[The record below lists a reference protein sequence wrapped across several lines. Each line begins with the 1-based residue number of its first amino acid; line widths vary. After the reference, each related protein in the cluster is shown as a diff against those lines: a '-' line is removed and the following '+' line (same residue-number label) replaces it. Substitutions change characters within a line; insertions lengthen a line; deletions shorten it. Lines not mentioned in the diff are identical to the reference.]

1 MKTIHDTIED
11 LLNQALAL
19 KPEQRADFLASACG
33 QDNVLRDKVEALLRA
48 YDEAGGFLPEAPNIQ
63 YAPVCEGPGSVIGRY
78 KLVKNLGEG
87 GMGVVYLAEQEEPVR
102 RRVALKII
110 KLGMDTRQ
118 VVARFE
124 AERQAL
130 AMMDHPNIANIFD
143 AGITGSVVAK
153 ASPLASDGGVSP
165 PGPTSGETPEQP
177 TSEDAR
183 ATVSSGRPYFVMEL
197 VQGEPITEFCDKNR
211 LSAEERIKLFIPVCQ
226 AIQSAHQK
234 GIIHRDIKPSN
245 VLVTMHH
252 DEPMPKVID
261 FGIAKATNQKLT
273 EKTIFT
279 NFGTMIGTPAY
290 MSPEQAEMIS
300 MDVDTRND
308 IYSLGVLLYELL
320 TGTTPFPE
328 KRLRSVGYGEMQRI
342 IREEEPE
349 RPSTRLKKTV
359 TAGVSRR
366 TETSTNS
373 ERRDRKSQ
381 IDADLD
387 WIVMK
392 CLEKDRNR
400 RYETANSL
408 VSDIMHFLNDEPV
421 IARPPST
428 AYRFQ
433 KLVRRHRTASVAV
446 ACVSLVVVVGVI
458 VSTWALIQER
468 ASRVREQAALKQA
481 TERLGAALAFIDE
494 VVKQVAP
501 RIENL
506 AGAAGAQE
514 SLAQSGLK
522 FVERLRDSA
531 ADDPALRVG
540 VARLLLKVSA
550 AQNPGN
556 ANSVGNYAVGLKRA
570 QQAAE
575 LLATQTPGMN
585 EAEWVELRWWAIFA
599 KVQCLSGLGRWD
611 DGIASSKEME
621 SLLDQLE
628 RVPERA
634 RWARRQRMNVRV
646 NSGWATMS
654 AGRPLEAIERFFLP
668 VLATDWARTVASN
681 ENDSA
686 NGDELEILNLV
697 NDNIASAYALLKR
710 YDAMLPYADESVR
723 IAELLVR
730 RFPGNAKWA
739 ALRLECW
746 AQQGCALVRVGKVEP
761 GLAALTKGR
770 EGIESLVK
778 KDPDNDLFQRYRV
791 VIASFQA
798 VAVAGWSKEGSGS
811 ATDRRQRLAKAEAYL
826 AEAEEFFRTVKS
838 KTAMLPAARAEVAA
852 ARTKLEAYERAQ
864 TKQ

>member
-1 MKTIHDTIED
+1 MNEKAKSAIKLDPVEEAIFNAASELTDPPSRAVFLD
-11 LLNQALAL
+11 RACANDAALHS
-19 KPEQRADFLASACG
+19 RM
-33 QDNVLRDKVEALLRA
+33 EALLQAQARA
-48 YDEAGGFLPEAPNIQ
+48 HQFFADDPLDLARKVEPRADCTVNPTALAEQSTVLAPLPLT
-63 YAPVCEGPGSVIGRY
+63 EGPGTRIGRY
-78 KLVKNLGEG
+78 KLLQQIGEG
-87 GMGVVYLAEQEEPVR
+87 GMGIVYMAEQDVPVR
-102 RRVALKII
+102 RRVALKVI
-110 KLGMDTRQ
+110 KLGMDTKQ

-130 AMMDHPNIANIFD
+130 ALMDHPNIAR
-143 AGITGSVVAK
+143 V
-153 ASPLASDGGVSP
+153 LDGG
-165 PGPTSGETPEQP
+165 
-177 TSEDAR
+177 
-183 ATVSSGRPYFVMEL
+183 ATDSGRPYFVMEL
-197 VQGEPITEFCDKNR
+197 VQDVPITEFCDRAK
-211 LSAEERIKLFIPVCQ
+211 LSAKGRLKLFMQVCR

-245 VLVTMHH
+245 VLVTLH
-252 DEPMPKVID
+252 DGVPVPKVID
-261 FGIAKATNQKLT
+261 FGVAKATNQKLT
-273 EKTIFT
+273 ENTLFT

-290 MSPEQAEMIS
+290 MSPEQAESGLDI
-300 MDVDTRND
+300 DTRTD
-308 IYSLGVLLYELL
+308 VYALGVLLYELL

-349 RPSTRLKKTV
+349 RPSTRLTRMLGGP
-359 TAGVSRR
+359 AS
-366 TETSTNS
+366 SPS
-373 ERRDRKSQ
+373 EEFGTLRAASLPGKEFIAALRG
-381 IDADLD
+381 DLD
-387 WIVMK
+387 WILMN
-392 CLEKDRNR
+392 CLEKDRQR
-400 RYETANSL
+400 RYETASAL
-408 VSDIMHFLNDEPV
+408 VADLDRHLGNEPV
-421 IARPPST
+421 LARPPS
-428 AYRFQ
+428 AGYRFQ

-458 VSTWALIQER
+458 VSTWALIRER

-481 TERLGAALAFIDE
+481 TERLGAALVFIDE

-501 RIENL
+501 AIENL
-506 AGAAGAQE
+506 AGAADAQE
-514 SLAQSGLK
+514 SLAKSGLK

-531 ADDPALRVG
+531 ADDPAVRVA
-540 VARLLLKVSA
+540 VARLLLKVSD

-556 ANSVGNYAVGLKRA
+556 ANSVGDYEGGLRRA

-585 EAEWVELRWWAIFA
+585 EAEWVELRWWALFA

-611 DGIASSKEME
+611 DGVASSKEME
-621 SLLDQLE
+621 ALLDQLE

-634 RWARRQRMNVRV
+634 RWARRQRMNVRA

-654 AGRPLEAIERFFLP
+654 AGRPQEAIERFFLP

-686 NGDELEILNLV
+686 NDDELEVLNVV
-697 NDNIASAYALLKR
+697 NDNIASAYALLKQ
-710 YDAMLPYADESVR
+710 YDAMVPYADESVR

-739 ALRLECW
+739 VLRAECW
-746 AQQGCALVRVGKVEP
+746 AQQGCAFVHVGKVEP

-770 EGIESLVK
+770 EEIESLAK
-778 KDPDNDLFQRYRV
+778 KDPDNDLFQRNRV
-791 VIASFQA
+791 IIAAFQA
-798 VAVAGWSKEGSGS
+798 VAVAGWSEESSSS

-826 AEAEEFFRTVKS
+826 EEAEEFFRTVKS